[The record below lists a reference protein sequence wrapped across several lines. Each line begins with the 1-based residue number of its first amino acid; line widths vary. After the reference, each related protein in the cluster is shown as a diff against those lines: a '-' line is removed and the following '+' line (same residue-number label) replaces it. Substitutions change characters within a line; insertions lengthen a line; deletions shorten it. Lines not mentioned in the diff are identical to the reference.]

1 MGDLMMDGFR
11 FMGVQSGAEQ
21 VWNLDDDVQG
31 QRLGEYGEQELE
43 FNPIS
48 LFHVSGF
55 MDDSLQQMRMYHHPD
70 CFSTQTPTSQ
80 LANWLAIEEQLSGSV
95 EIVDSEHQIVHQSP
109 TLRMTAHG
117 LDTANSCRR
126 RYWLSHVKGWQSEP
140 LNIRGISNPTHDQED
155 QKDRSG
161 GEDLQYEPIG
171 WPSATSFGSMFHR
184 LVEIGIAN
192 PAEIKSKEFDLNPVW
207 LNSQSNQLLSSK
219 EIDDA
224 THSQSEWH
232 RLSAE
237 EQRQT
242 RSRIIQL
249 ATLLTNGSLGRM
261 VEGEEVNGCQIEGL
275 RTEASFFFDHEVN
288 LEGVIRSP
296 LTELQQQ
303 YVTIIDSVSI
313 LFEGQADLVLAGMDS
328 EQPWLQIVDLK
339 TSGAREEQLENQP
352 LYETLDEPFSFAPQN
367 DAELEMLRN
376 HRLQLTLY
384 SLVFRRQEEQKA
396 VDKRREIRPPALLIA
411 STGRFVQMPD
421 AMYEEAEKE
430 LLSLFD
436 WMAHLVADPNG
447 TGEPKRLPLEFIDT
461 CKKCPFFKGDV
472 RLCGPEGMNLGI
484 NADSSSQE

>member
-1 MGDLMMDGFR
+1 MMDGFR
-11 FMGVQSGAEQ
+11 YMGVQSGAEQ
-21 VWNLDDDVQG
+21 AWSLDDDVQG
-31 QRLGEYGEQELE
+31 QRLSEYGEQELE
-43 FNPIS
+43 FDPIS
-48 LFHVSGF
+48 LFHASGF
-55 MDDSLQQMRMYHHPD
+55 MENSLQQLRMYHHPD

-80 LANWLAIEEQLSGSV
+80 LANWLAIEEQLTAA
-95 EIVDSEHQIVHQSP
+95 VDITESEQHIVHQSP

-140 LNIRGISNPTHDQED
+140 LNIGGHSNPHHDDGER
-155 QKDRSG
+155 KDRSG
-161 GEDLQYEPIG
+161 GEDLEYTTLG

-184 LVEIGIAN
+184 LVEIGLAN
-192 PAEIKSKEFDLNPVW
+192 PAKMKSEEFNLSPVW
-207 LNSQSNQLLSSK
+207 LNSQPNLLLSSK

-224 THSQSEWH
+224 IHSQTEWH

-237 EQRQT
+237 EQHQT

-261 VEGEEVNGCQIEGL
+261 VDGEEVNGCRIEGL
-275 RTEASFFFDHEVN
+275 RTEASFFYNHEVN

-296 LTELQQQ
+296 LTQLQQP
-303 YVTIIDSVSI
+303 YATLIETVNI
-313 LFEGQADLVLAGMDS
+313 LFEGQTDMALAGMDG

-352 LYETLDEPFSFAPQN
+352 LYASIEEPFSFEPQN
-367 DAELEMLRN
+367 DAEFEMLRS

-384 SLVFRRQEEQKA
+384 SLVFRRQEEQKP
-396 VDKRREIRPPALLIA
+396 VENRREIRPPALLIA
-411 STGRFVQMPD
+411 STGRFVQMPRT
-421 AMYEEAEKE
+421 MYDEAEKE

-447 TGEPKRLPLEFIDT
+447 TEEPKRLPMEFIDT

-472 RLCGPEGMNLGI
+472 RLCGPQGMDLGI
-484 NADSSSQE
+484 NVDLSSQ